1 MLGFI
6 DGPERGEF
14 AGEGK
19 AEGFEDAGEAF
30 VDGGGFGDDL
40 ADDEL
45 DAEAAFAAVLLG
57 DVAEDAADGNR
68 AGLFTA
74 AAEAGFDFDV
84 LSGGILQT
92 HGMLFDVDSMQR
104 FMEEGSGF
112 GLHFGRKGRFE
123 ANEGLELG

>member
-40 ADDEL
+40 ADD
-45 DAEAAFAAVLLG
+45 
-57 DVAEDAADGNR
+57 DAADGNR

-92 HGMLFDVDSMQR
+92 HGMLFDVDAMQR
-104 FMEEGSGF
+104 FVEEGSGF